1 VIVTGMTRV
10 IVTGMTRVIV
20 HVVTRVHRVI
30 VCAAGNYGVV

>member
-1 VIVTGMTRV
+1 MIVTRV

-30 VCAAGNYGVV
+30 VCPAGNYWVV

>member
-1 VIVTGMTRV
+1 MIRPRV
-10 IVTGMTRVIV
+10 IVTGMTRVIMAV

>member
-1 VIVTGMTRV
+1 MIVTRV
-10 IVTGMTRVIV
+10 IVTGVTRVIV